1 MDFATRG
8 LLAPTI
14 FICCVLLAF
23 ISAAIF
29 TCLLEDALDGC
40 TLKFIRV
47 KIYLSKQT

>member
-29 TCLLEDALDGC
+29 TCLLEDALDG
-40 TLKFIRV
+40 KRAIKSF
-47 KIYLSKQT
+47 KSKL